1 MFAIFSLAMPSLP
14 SNRRFVPSR
23 YANRYSTADGS
34 TPPFLAPDDV
44 FQEDRD
50 AARFVEYYIAHGEA
64 FLTRLTWSQRVF
76 RSHQYYAA
84 LAQEQFEAAK
94 LARLVRAEGA
104 PLIAALTRIAH
115 GAIGPAL
122 ACRCRRLLEI
132 AECAASNATVPQFSF
147 NL

>member
-1 MFAIFSLAMPSLP
+1 MPLLP

-23 YANRYSTADGS
+23 YADRYSTADGS
-34 TPPFLAPDDV
+34 TPPFLTPDDV

-50 AARFVEYYIAHGEA
+50 AVRLVEYYIAHGEA
-64 FLTRLTWSQRVF
+64 FLTRLTWSLRVF
-76 RSHQYYAA
+76 KSHQYYAA

-115 GAIGPAL
+115 GTIEPAHSG
-122 ACRCRRLLEI
+122 RSRRLSEI
-132 AECAASNATVPQFSF
+132 AACAVSNKVVPQFSF
-147 NL
+147 SL